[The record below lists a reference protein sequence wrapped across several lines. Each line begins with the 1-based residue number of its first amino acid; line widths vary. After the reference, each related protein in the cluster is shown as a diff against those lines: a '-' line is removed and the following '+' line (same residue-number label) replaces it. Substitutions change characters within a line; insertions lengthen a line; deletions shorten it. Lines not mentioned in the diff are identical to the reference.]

1 MSDSR
6 DRQQM
11 AINLL
16 RQGKVMRVK
25 EDYFRVTGNSGKD
38 WNIAVWDDNNIRC
51 SCPVNK
57 IKKQECHHVKA
68 VQMYLTSVRTVW
80 RMW

>member
-1 MSDSR
+1 MSDDR

-25 EDYFRVTGNSGKD
+25 EAYFRVTGNSGKD
-38 WNIAVWDDNNIRC
+38 WNIAVWDDNNIKC
-51 SCPVNK
+51 NCPVSK
-57 IKKQECHHVKA
+57 IKRQECHHVKA
-68 VQMYLTSVRTVW
+68 VQMYLTSARTGW
-80 RMW
+80 KMW

>member
-1 MSDSR
+1 MSDDR

-11 AINLL
+11 AISLL

-38 WNIAVWDDNNIRC
+38 WNIAVWDDNNIKC
-51 SCPVNK
+51 SCPLQTQFRL
-57 IKKQECHHVKA
+57 I
-68 VQMYLTSVRTVW
+68 
-80 RMW
+80 

>member
-1 MSDSR
+1 MSDDR

-11 AINLL
+11 AISLL

-25 EDYFRVTGNSGKD
+25 EDYFRVTGTSGKD

-51 SCPVNK
+51 SCPFNK
-57 IKKQECHHVKA
+57 IKKQECHHIKA
-68 VQMYLTSVRTVW
+68 VQMYLTSARTGW

>member
-1 MSDSR
+1 MSDDR

-38 WNIAVWDDNNIRC
+38 WNIAVWDDNNIKC
-51 SCPVNK
+51 NCPVSK
-57 IKKQECHHVKA
+57 IKRQECHHVKA
-68 VQMYLTSVRTVW
+68 VQMYLTSARTGW
-80 RMW
+80 KMW

>member
-1 MSDSR
+1 MGGYFPEKPSR
-6 DRQQM
+6 TDDFPNSYREAQ
-11 AINLL
+11 
-16 RQGKVMRVK
+16 
-25 EDYFRVTGNSGKD
+25 TGNSGKD

-68 VQMYLTSVRTVW
+68 VQMYLTSVRTGW